1 MIAKEKI
8 EKVLSRIITKK
19 KILFG
24 IFAIAIVI
32 AAGWLI
38 LSYQTE
44 VVVSNPTEG
53 RAIEIAEKNET
64 VKQYLEQGYEI
75 SEVGLALRNNETGV
89 TVMSVLLTKDSS
101 KESRLG
107 GGVSAYVNLKEG
119 KVVGIEEEGA
129 KEFRLTEE
137 EEKKAKQIALSD
149 PEVREKIEGRD
160 YEIDVDPLAEIKLTD
175 IPLSANVS
183 KIGSIQKKIGASVDF
198 EFSDGTTLSV
208 LVNLKKEEVIRIEE
222 VEHLDFVEA
231 DDTGATPEKVNAVVN
246 ANNQFAF
253 ELYSKYKDE
262 YRDDNIFF
270 SPYSISTALA
280 MTYEGARG
288 KTSGEMQSVFHFPE
302 NSDVRRPAFAKIYNE
317 INKKEKGKQ
326 YKLHTAN
333 ALWAQKDCQ
342 FLNEYF
348 GTTEKYYRGKVTNLD
363 FRSEPEPSRITI
375 NNWVEDQTNDKI
387 KDLIPS
393 GGICPLTRLVLTN
406 AIYFKGTWV
415 LQFNKNKTRE
425 ADFGVSPTKTVK
437 AEMMSLTGEKAKFN
451 YAETAHLQ
459 ILEMPYEGEELSMIV
474 LLPKEDTLDKLE
486 QSLTVEK
493 LNEWRGMLQ
502 KERVDVYMP
511 KFKFETKYFMAQDLA
526 EMGMPSAFTGEADF
540 SGMTGKRDLY
550 ISQVIH
556 QAFVEVNEEGTEAA
570 AATAAIMEEGAV
582 MSKVFRADHPFIFI
596 IQQKDT
602 GNILFLGK
610 VVDPAK

>member
-1 MIAKEKI
+1 MIAKE
-8 EKVLSRIITKK
+8 

-38 LSYQTE
+38 LSYPTE
-44 VVVSNPTEG
+44 VVVSNPTEE
-53 RAIEIAEKNET
+53 RAIEIAKKNET
-64 VKQYLEQGYEI
+64 VKQYIEQGYEI

-89 TVMSVLLTKDSS
+89 TVMSVLLTKGSS

-129 KEFRLTEE
+129 KEFGLTEE

-160 YEIDVDPLAEIKLTD
+160 YEIDVDPLAEIKLID

-183 KIGSIQKKIGASVDF
+183 KIGGIQKKIGASVDF

-262 YRDDNIFF
+262 YSDDNIFF
-270 SPYSISTALA
+270 SPFSISTALA
-280 MTYEGARG
+280 MTYEGAIG
-288 KTSGEMQSVFHFPE
+288 QTAEEMQSVFHFPAD
-302 NSDVRRPAFAKIYNE
+302 NDVRRPAFAKIYNE
-317 INKKEKGKQ
+317 INEKEKGKQ

-333 ALWAQKDCQ
+333 ALWAQKDYQ

-387 KDLIPS
+387 KDLIPP
-393 GGICPLTRLVLTN
+393 GGIDPLTRLVLTN

-415 LQFNKNKTRE
+415 LQFDKNKTRE
-425 ADFGVSPTKTVK
+425 ADFRVSPTKTVK
-437 AEMMSLTGEKAKFN
+437 VEMMSLTGEKAKYN
-451 YAETAHLQ
+451 YAETTHLQ
-459 ILEMPYEGEELSMIV
+459 ILEMPYEGEELSMVV
-474 LLPKEDTLDKLE
+474 LLPKGDTLDKLE

-511 KFKFETKYFMAQDLA
+511 KFKFETKYFMALDLA

>member
-1 MIAKEKI
+1 MIA
-8 EKVLSRIITKK
+8 KK

-222 VEHLDFVEA
+222 
-231 DDTGATPEKVNAVVN
+231 GNPVVD
-246 ANNQFAF
+246 ANNQFALD
-253 ELYSKYKDE
+253 LYSEYKSE
-262 YRDDNIFF
+262 EGNIFF

-288 KTSGEMQSVFHFPE
+288 QTAEEMQSVFYFPE
-302 NSDVRRPAFAKIYNE
+302 DDTVRRSGYANLYNE
-317 INKKEKGKQ
+317 INKEDKK

-333 ALWAQKDCQ
+333 ALWPRIDFQ
-342 FLNEYF
+342 LLEEYQN
-348 GTTEKYYRGKVTNLD
+348 TIDTYYGGKVTRLD
-363 FRSEPEPSRITI
+363 YAGEAEKSRQTI
-375 NNWVEDQTNDKI
+375 NGWVEDKTEDKI
-387 KDLIPS
+387 KDLIPP
-393 GGICPLTRLVLTN
+393 GILDGDTVLVLTN
-406 AIYFKGTWV
+406 AIYFKGMWIT
-415 LQFNKNKTRE
+415 QFDKKDTRE
-425 ADFGVSPTKTVK
+425 EDFTTGSGDTVK
-437 AEMMSLTGEKAKFN
+437 VPMMKLTGEDARFN
-451 YAETAHLQ
+451 YAETEDVQ
-459 ILEMPYEGEELSMIV
+459 ILELPYEGEELSMLI
-474 LLPKEDTLDKLE
+474 LLPKEGDLDTIEESITTEKNSE
-486 QSLTVEK
+486 YRNSLQEI
-493 LNEWRGMLQ
+493 Q
-502 KERVDVYMP
+502 IDIYIP
-511 KFKFETKYFMAQDLA
+511 KFKFETKYFMAETLA
-526 EMGMPSAFTGEADF
+526 EMGMPTAFGGGADF
-540 SGMTGKRDLY
+540 SGITGQGGIWIDR
-550 ISQVIH
+550 VIH

-570 AATAAIMEEGAV
+570 AATAVIMVESARI
-582 MSKVFRADHPFIFI
+582 SKVFRADHPFIFI
-596 IQQKDT
+596 IQQKDS
-602 GNILFLGK
+602 GNILFMGR
-610 VVDPAK
+610 VSDPTK

>member
-1 MIAKEKI
+1 MIA
-8 EKVLSRIITKK
+8 KK

-24 IFAIAIVI
+24 IFAIAIVV

-38 LSYQTE
+38 LSYPTE
-44 VVVSNPTEG
+44 VVVNSG
-53 RAIEIAEKNET
+53 K
-64 VKQYLEQGYEI
+64 
-75 SEVGLALRNNETGV
+75 
-89 TVMSVLLTKDSS
+89 S
-101 KESRLG
+101 KETKIYPG
-107 GGVSAYVNLKEG
+107 T
-119 KVVGIEEEGA
+119 VGITYFDDYKLINNTA
-129 KEFRLTEE
+129 SFLIQTSKPLTEE
-137 EEKKAKQIALSD
+137 QIATLRNSGVRKLSTS
-149 PEVREKIEGRD
+149 EIGTVYHSLIE
-160 YEIDVDPLAEIKLTD
+160 ENKV
-175 IPLSANVS
+175 
-183 KIGSIQKKIGASVDF
+183 
-198 EFSDGTTLSV
+198 
-208 LVNLKKEEVIRIEE
+208 EE
-222 VEHLDFVEA
+222 VEELDFVEDVYPYKIKISDWVKQPTPTA
-231 DDTGATPEKVNAVVN
+231 DDTEATPEKVNAVVN

-262 YRDDNIFF
+262 SREDNIFF

-288 KTSGEMQSVFHFPE
+288 KTSGEMQSVFHFPAD
-302 NSDVRRPAFAKIYNE
+302 NDVRRPAFAKIYNE

-342 FLNEYF
+342 FTNEYF

-387 KDLIPS
+387 KDLIPP

-415 LQFNKNKTRE
+415 LQFDKNKTRE

-437 AEMMSLTGEKAKFN
+437 VEMMSLTGEKAKFN

-570 AATAAIMEEGAV
+570 AATAVIMERGVV

>member
-1 MIAKEKI
+1 MIA
-8 EKVLSRIITKK
+8 KK

-44 VVVSNPTEG
+44 VVVSNPTEE
-53 RAIEIAEKNET
+53 RAIEIAKKNET
-64 VKQYLEQGYEI
+64 VKQYLNQGYEI
-75 SEVGLALRNNETGV
+75 SDVGLALRNNETGV
-89 TVMSVLLTKDSS
+89 TVMRVLLTKGSS

-119 KVVGIEEEGA
+119 KVVGIEEERA

-160 YEIDVDPLAEIKLTD
+160 YEIDVDPLAEIKLIH

-183 KIGSIQKKIGASVDF
+183 KIGGIQKKIGASVDF

-288 KTSGEMQSVFHFPE
+288 KTSGEMQSVFHFPAD
-302 NSDVRRPAFAKIYNE
+302 SDARRPAFARIYNE
-317 INKKEKGKQ
+317 INNNKKEKGNQ

-333 ALWAQKDCQ
+333 ALWAQKDYQ
-342 FLNEYF
+342 FTNEYF
-348 GTTEKYYRGKVTNLD
+348 GTSEKYYRGKVTNLD

-387 KDLIPS
+387 KDLIPP

-415 LQFNKNKTRE
+415 LQFDKNKTRD

-437 AEMMSLTGEKAKFN
+437 VEMMSLTGEKAKFN

-474 LLPKEDTLDKLE
+474 LLPKEDTLDKVE

-502 KERVDVYMP
+502 KKRVDVYMP

-570 AATAAIMEEGAV
+570 AATAVIMEVGAV

>member
-24 IFAIAIVI
+24 IFTIAIVI

-44 VVVSNPTEG
+44 VAVSNPAEES
-53 RAIEIAEKNET
+53 AIEIAEKNET
-64 VKQYLEQGYEI
+64 VKQYLNQGYEI